1 MSTSHKDLAF
11 SFSQN
16 MLLLR
21 IKLFGLSAKFARTN
35 RHYRFLFTYALIEN
49 SPKNPKRFVLSEKAR
64 MYIRYKR
71 RSNLRFLIPV
81 VISIIAL
88 FGGYDV
94 YTNPLL
100 ERILQE
106 IALLAK
112 TITKN
117 LDAFLQMIF

>member
-35 RHYRFLFTYALIEN
+35 RRYRFLFTYALIEN
-49 SPKNPKRFVLSEKAR
+49 SPKNPNRFVLSEKAR

-112 TITKN
+112 TIMEN

>member
-35 RHYRFLFTYALIEN
+35 RRYRFLFTYALIEN
-49 SPKNPKRFVLSEKAR
+49 SPKNPNRFVLSEKAR
-64 MYIRYKR
+64 MYIRYKH

-106 IALLAK
+106 IALLLK
-112 TITKN
+112 TIMEN